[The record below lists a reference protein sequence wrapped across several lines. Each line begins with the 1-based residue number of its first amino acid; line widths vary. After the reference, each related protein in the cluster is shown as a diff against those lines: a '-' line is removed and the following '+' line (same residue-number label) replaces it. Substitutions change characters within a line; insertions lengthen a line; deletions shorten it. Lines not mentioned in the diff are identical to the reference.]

1 MTHETKTLEIGDDF
15 RITSIKNRNVA
26 GSWVFGMLN
35 GHQFQALVFPEHA
48 EVESYEL
55 GQSRI
60 SKLWLQELATRRRST
75 SSNAAKTARPG
86 PGWQTISSTSSLPD
100 WPRLY
105 TETKPITTSNPKGT
119 YP

>member
-1 MTHETKTLEIGDDF
+1 MTHKTKTLEVGEDF
-15 RITSIKNRNVA
+15 RITSIKKRNVA

-60 SKLWLQELATRRRST
+60 SKLWLQELATKKTVYLFERGEDC
-75 SSNAAKTARPG
+75 AARTGLASDIVDFLASG
-86 PGWQTISSTSSLPD
+86 LAEAVYG
-100 WPRLY
+100 
-105 TETKPITTSNPKGT
+105 N
-119 YP
+119 